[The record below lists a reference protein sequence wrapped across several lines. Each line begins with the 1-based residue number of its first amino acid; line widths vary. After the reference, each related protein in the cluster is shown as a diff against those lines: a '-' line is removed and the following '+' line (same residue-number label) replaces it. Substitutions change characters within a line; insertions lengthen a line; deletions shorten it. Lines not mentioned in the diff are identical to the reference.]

1 MYQQHVTS
9 KSVRVRINGNPY
21 IYEIANP
28 APQQRREV
36 LDSAAS
42 ENRGAR
48 SLPLTH
54 HSNQPV
60 PIHPVRGF
68 SAESTAAANNRRTV
82 APAPPARSAE
92 LRAPIS
98 APTGNR
104 LNRPEALEPEEP
116 EVIQPYKIQYD
127 SVDANGTLMTRQ
139 ETKDDK
145 GVVTGSYR

>member
-1 MYQQHVTS
+1 MYQRHVTS

-28 APQQRREV
+28 APQQRSEV

-139 ETKDDK
+139 ESKDDK